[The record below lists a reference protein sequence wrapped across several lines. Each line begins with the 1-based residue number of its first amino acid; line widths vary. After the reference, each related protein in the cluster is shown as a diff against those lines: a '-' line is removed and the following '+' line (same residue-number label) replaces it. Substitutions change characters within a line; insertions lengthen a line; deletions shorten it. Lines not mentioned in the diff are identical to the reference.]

1 MKEIWKD
8 VVSYEGRYMVSNL
21 GNVINTQ
28 TNRPLGKGKNT
39 ITLYN
44 DDGVASGKTRAAII
58 AEAFLEKPQTTEDL
72 WAVIIDK
79 DKPITVDNVK
89 WRYRDSERISDNKLL
104 NKNINTIKRMLLDES
119 KGAENFH
126 KAIEDIVEKYILF
139 KEKDDRLRE
148 INNLEERLAKLKEE
162 FRNDYGKKG

>member
-8 VVSYEGRYMVSNL
+8 VVGYEGRYMVSNL
-21 GNVINTQ
+21 GNVLNLKTNQ
-28 TNRPLGKGKNT
+28 TIGKGRST
-39 ITLYN
+39 ITLY
-44 DDGVASGKTRAAII
+44 DDNGIAKGKTRAAII

-79 DKPITVDNVK
+79 DKPTTLDNVK
-89 WRYRDSERISDNKLL
+89 WRYRDSERVSDNKLL

-119 KGAENFH
+119 EGAEDFH

-139 KEKDDRLRE
+139 KEKNDRLQE

-162 FRNDYGKKG
+162 FRNDYDKKG

>member
-8 VVSYEGRYMVSNL
+8 VVGYEGRYMVSNL

-28 TNRPLGKGKNT
+28 TNRPLGKGRST

-44 DDGVASGKTRAAII
+44 DDGIASGKTRAAII

-79 DKPITVDNVK
+79 DKPTTLDNVK
-89 WRYRDSERISDNKLL
+89 WI
-104 NKNINTIKRMLLDES
+104 
-119 KGAENFH
+119 
-126 KAIEDIVEKYILF
+126 
-139 KEKDDRLRE
+139 
-148 INNLEERLAKLKEE
+148 
-162 FRNDYGKKG
+162 

>member
-8 VVSYEGRYMVSNL
+8 VVGYEGRYMVSNL

-28 TNRPLGKGKNT
+28 TNRPLGKGRST

-44 DDGVASGKTRAAII
+44 ADGIASGKTRAAII

-79 DKPITVDNVK
+79 DKPTTLDNVK
-89 WRYRDSERISDNKLL
+89 WRYRDSERVSDNKLL

-119 KGAENFH
+119 KGAEDFH
-126 KAIEDIVEKYILF
+126 KAIEDIVEKYMLF
-139 KEKDDRLRE
+139 KEKDNRLQE

-162 FRNDYGKKG
+162 FRNDYDKKG